1 MDHRTILRCTRPGLW
16 LAVSLCL
23 ALPGI
28 TRSAEQPA
36 RPKQPGRSAVPPTS
50 DWQYEGDEAPW
61 VSPMPDDAAPPG
73 GILSGLP
80 QHPLRHMGFGEPL
93 RGTSW
98 LNRPYYVG
106 GFVGTWM
113 GASLIGG
120 QVDQGTGFFSGFWL
134 GTDLNHYWGGELRTS
149 LFYVNTS
156 FAAKGL
162 RGVESR
168 NLVGDANLLYYP
180 WGDSRWRPY
189 GTIGLG
195 FAGFHFADQDY
206 GTVDHT
212 SLLLPIGLGVKYL
225 CRNWLAVR
233 MEIKDNIVFGGNG
246 VDATGNWSF
255 VGGVEVH
262 WGKKSAVRYYP
273 W

>member
-1 MDHRTILRCTRPGLW
+1 MAHPSIYLRTSQRLL
-16 LAVSLCL
+16 LAVAVCA
-23 ALPGI
+23 ALGEATWAAKQP
-28 TRSAEQPA
+28 EQPT
-36 RPKQPGRSAVPPTS
+36 GPPS
-50 DWQYEGDEAPW
+50 SQWQYDEGGDQW
-61 VSPMPDDAAPPG
+61 MSPMTEDVAPPG
-73 GILSGLP
+73 GILAGLP

-93 RGTSW
+93 QGTSW

-106 GFVGTWM
+106 GFVGTWL
-113 GASLIGG
+113 GESLIGG

-134 GTDLNHYWGGELRTS
+134 GTDFNHYWGGELRTS

-156 FAAKGL
+156 FAATGQPGL
-162 RGVESR
+162 ESR

-195 FAGFHFADQDY
+195 FAGFHFTDTEY
-206 GTVDHT
+206 RTVNHT
-212 SLLLPIGLGVKYL
+212 GVLLPIGLGVKYL

-233 MEIKDNIVFGGNG
+233 MEIKDNVVFGGNG
-246 VDATGNWSF
+246 VDTTGSWSF

-262 WGKKSAVRYYP
+262 WGSKSAARYYP